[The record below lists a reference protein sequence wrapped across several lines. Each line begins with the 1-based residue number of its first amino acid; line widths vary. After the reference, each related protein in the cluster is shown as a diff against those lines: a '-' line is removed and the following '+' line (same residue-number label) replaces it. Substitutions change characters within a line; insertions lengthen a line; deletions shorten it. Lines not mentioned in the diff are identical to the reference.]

1 MPANSKAGEN
11 EQAEK
16 DKVEVLE
23 TLAKTWTT
31 LPGIEERGASGRIV
45 LAGNHLTRADLDAN
59 WNIVATAIEAAGSR
73 PSVYAL
79 EDAVVHFFYLTRPK
93 GKPPSPASRLHTLSG
108 SFCTCVALL

>member
-11 EQAEK
+11 EKQAEK

-93 GKPPSPASRLHTLSG
+93 GKPPIPGLSSPHI
-108 SFCTCVALL
+108 VW